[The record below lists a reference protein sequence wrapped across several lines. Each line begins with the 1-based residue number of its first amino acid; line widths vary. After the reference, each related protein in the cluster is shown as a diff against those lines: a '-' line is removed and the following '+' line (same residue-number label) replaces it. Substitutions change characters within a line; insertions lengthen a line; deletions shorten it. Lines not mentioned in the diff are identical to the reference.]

1 MLSTEEEFEIAILY
15 PHSPSEFNNAGGYI
29 RRKWPRAKI
38 LVISRTAE
46 ELDDPL
52 YDERARHDLSQ
63 EVLLST
69 IERLAIDAKRD
80 RQPVVQAAQVSWQSR
95 RSHD

>member
-52 YDERARHDLSQ
+52 YDEWVRPDLSQ

-80 RQPVVQAAQVSWQSR
+80 RKPAVRASRVCWQNK

>member
-1 MLSTEEEFEIAILY
+1 MLPTEEEFEIAILY
-15 PHSPSEFNNAGGYI
+15 PHSPSEFNNASGYI

-52 YDERARHDLSQ
+52 YDEWVRPDLSQ

-69 IERLAIDAKRD
+69 IERLAIAAKRD
-80 RQPVVQAAQVSWQSR
+80 RKPVVQASRVWWQSR
-95 RSHD
+95 GPHE